1 MTLLVI
7 YATLFFSLGLDVG
20 NRKQLGKWFQISV
33 LNEIVLELEFTN
45 EFVWILSIKVDYCW
59 NQAVL
64 ID

>member
-45 EFVWILSIKVDYCW
+45 EFV
-59 NQAVL
+59 
-64 ID
+64 